1 VNRPAGRCRA
11 RVTSNSFQA
20 GYAKA
25 MTLKFRARVFFSAL
39 LLTMFATS
47 AWPQTVP
54 TPAPAE
60 NGAAP
65 AAKPEKD
72 PFGRETPQG
81 MVAGLMNALAA
92 ADYEG
97 AVQYFQIS
105 SVPGVRQWFILSGSQ
120 LAKRFKEVLDR
131 AGSVV
136 TPAELSNDPNGNVK
150 DGLKPDVE
158 RFGQIKT
165 STSEL
170 PLLAK
175 RVTRDGKALWLVS
188 DTTLNEIPA
197 LSRVLKVDSSA
208 GPWLNLLP
216 EGPTIDGAP
225 VSHWLALLV
234 LAALS
239 FALAWT
245 LIALRKPIERLLRR
259 GGKETK
265 LSRFMEKSAGPLRLL
280 IMLLVFGL
288 AVQAAEISVIAR
300 YRAVFAVQIV
310 GWFAFAWL
318 LWRVADAAG
327 EVILGTMSRRGQL
340 TAYSAVSFLNRA
352 FKALL
357 AILFVVALLRA
368 FGVNVTAGLAALG
381 VGGLAIALGAQKLFE
396 NLIGSLTLLAD
407 RPVRIGDFCRFG
419 DTLGTVE
426 EIGIR
431 STRIRTLDR
440 TVLTVPNGE
449 FATLHIENY
458 SQRDRYWF
466 HPILN
471 LRYETSP
478 DQMRYLLQ
486 ELRDMLGKHP
496 KVDCTSARVRLI
508 GLAAYSLDVEIFS
521 YIHAWDYAGFL
532 ELQEELLLACMEI
545 VEKSGTGFAFPS
557 QTLYLGRD
565 GGLNAART
573 REVEESIR
581 SWRAEKP

>member
-1 VNRPAGRCRA
+1 
-11 RVTSNSFQA
+11 
-20 GYAKA
+20 
-25 MTLKFRARVFFSAL
+25 MTLNFRARTFFSAFL
-39 LLTMFATS
+39 LLTVFATS
-47 AWPQTVP
+47 ALAQTVP
-54 TPAPAE
+54 TPAPAAE
-60 NGAAP
+60 APAKAPAAP
-65 AAKPEKD
+65 AAAPKAPPAKPEPD

-92 ADYEG
+92 ADYER
-97 AVQYFQIS
+97 AVQYFEIS
-105 SVPGVRQWFILSGSQ
+105 SVPGVRQWFILAGPQ
-120 LAKRFKEVLDR
+120 LAKRFQEVLDR
-131 AGSVV
+131 AGSVI

-150 DGLKPDVE
+150 DGLKQDVE
-158 RFGQIKT
+158 RFGQIKA
-165 STSEL
+165 SEREV

-188 DTTLNEIPA
+188 GSTLNEIPA
-197 LSRVLKVDSSA
+197 LSRALKVDSSA

-216 EGPTIDGAP
+216 EGPTIGGAP
-225 VSHWLALLV
+225 VSHWLALLI
-234 LAALS
+234 LAGLS
-239 FALAWT
+239 FALSWA
-245 LIALRKPIERLLRR
+245 LIALRAPIERLLRR
-259 GGKETK
+259 GGEETK
-265 LSRFMEKSAGPLRLL
+265 LSRFIEKSAGPMRLL
-280 IMLLVFGL
+280 IMLLIFGL
-288 AVQAAEISVIAR
+288 AVQAVGISVIAR
-300 YRAVFAVQIV
+300 YRAVFVVQIV

-327 EVILGTMSRRGQL
+327 EVILGRMSRRGQL
-340 TAYSAVSFLNRA
+340 TAYSAISFLNRA

-419 DTLGTVE
+419 DTLGTIE

-449 FATLHIENY
+449 FATLHIENF

-471 LRYETSP
+471 LRYETST
-478 DQMRYLLQ
+478 DQMRYVLQ

-496 KVDCTSARVRLI
+496 KVDSTSARVRLI
-508 GLAAYSLDVEIFS
+508 GLAAYSLDVEIFA
-521 YIHAWDYAGFL
+521 YVVAWDYAGFL
-532 ELQEELLLACMEI
+532 ELQEELLLSCMEI

-565 GGLNAART
+565 GGLNEALT
-573 REVEESIR
+573 REAEQAIR
-581 SWRAEKP
+581 SRREEKPPG